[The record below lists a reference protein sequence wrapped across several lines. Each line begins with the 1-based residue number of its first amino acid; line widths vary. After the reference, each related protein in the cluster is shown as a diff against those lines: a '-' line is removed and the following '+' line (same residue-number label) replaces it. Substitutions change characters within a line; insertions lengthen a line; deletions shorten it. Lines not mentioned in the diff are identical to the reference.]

1 MSSKLIFLGPP
12 GCGKGTQAQ
21 KLGNELKI
29 SLIATGDLL
38 RDAIKDKNSEIGK
51 KVKSYVET
59 GSLVP
64 DDIVIKLIKHKIDML
79 HCFILDGFPR
89 TIEQANQLELIT
101 KIDKVVYFICS
112 SEVIVARLSNRRI
125 CPKCANVYNLIT
137 NPPTNNGVCNNC
149 KSTLEVR
156 KDDTELVIRERI
168 QVYER
173 QTLPLI
179 KFYDQ
184 RLITIDASINDID
197 LVYYNLKKSLTCLPI
212 DSK

>member
-29 SLIATGDLL
+29 TLIATGDLL
-38 RDAIKDKNSEIGK
+38 RDAIKDKNSEMGK

-59 GSLVP
+59 GALVP
-64 DDIVIKLIKHKIDML
+64 DDIIIQLIQHKIDML
-79 HCFILDGFPR
+79 NTFILDGFPR
-89 TIEQANQLELIT
+89 TIEQAKQLERIT
-101 KIDKVVYFICS
+101 KIDKVIYFICS

-125 CPKCANVYNLIT
+125 CPKCAKVYNLIT
-137 NPPTNNGVCNNC
+137 NPPTNNGICNNC

-156 KDDTELVIRERI
+156 KDDTEPVIRERI

-197 LVYYNLKKSLTCLPI
+197 LVYYNLKGSLL
-212 DSK
+212 SVNR